1 MKNKIFKGAKG
12 PALKSLEAT
21 INKALEY
28 DPSSQDSIGRLKNKV
43 LEIECTSPSIS
54 FYVIFGAKIVHLEH
68 HYQGTVDTALKGS
81 ALSLGSLSINGDQR
95 VSFFDSG
102 VIVSGDQELLS
113 QTQQLLKNLA
123 IDWEAG
129 LSDLIGD
136 IPAHLIGKS
145 LRSSI
150 RWKKDIFK
158 RAVIGVVE
166 FSQEEAHLTPSPNE
180 VTDFNKAVQHTRNE
194 VERLAARANKAK
206 NKMDCNF
213 LNDNKHLKHVEDA

>member
-1 MKNKIFKGAKG
+1 MKNKIFKGTKG

-102 VIVSGDQELLS
+102 VTISGDQELLG
-113 QTQQLLKNLA
+113 QLQQLLENLD
-123 IDWEAG
+123 IDWETG

-136 IPAHLIGKS
+136 IPAQLIGQS
-145 LRSSI
+145 LRSSV
-150 RWKKDIFK
+150 RWKKNILK
-158 RAVIGVVE
+158 RAVIGIIE
-166 FSQEEAHLTPSPNE
+166 FSQEEARLTPSLNE
-180 VTDFNKAVQHTRNE
+180 VIDFSEAIQHTRTE
-194 VERLAARANKAK
+194 VERLAARINKIQ
-206 NKMDCNF
+206 NKMDDNF
-213 LNDNKHLKHVEDA
+213 LHNNKCLQHTKDI

>member
-12 PALKSLEAT
+12 PALKSLEVT

-28 DPSSQDSIGRLKNKV
+28 DHSSQNAIGRLKDRV

-54 FYVIFGAKIVHLEH
+54 FYIIFGKKIVHLESR
-68 HYQGTVDTALKGS
+68 YKGTADAVIKGS
-81 ALSLGSLSINGDQR
+81 AVSLSSLSINGDQR

-102 VIVSGDQELLS
+102 VTVSGDQELLS
-113 QTQQLLKNLA
+113 QIQQLLKNLA

-150 RWKKDIFK
+150 NWKKNIFK
-158 RAVIGVVE
+158 RAVTGAVE
-166 FSQEEAHLTPSPNE
+166 FSQEEARLTPSPSE
-180 VTDFNKAVQHTRNE
+180 VTDFNKAVQHIRNE
-194 VERLAARANKAK
+194 VERLAARTSKAK
-206 NKMDCNF
+206 NKMDSTF
-213 LNDNKHLKHVEDA
+213 LNDNKHLKHVKDT

>member
-95 VSFFDSG
+95 ISFFDSG
-102 VIVSGDQELLS
+102 VTISGDQELLG
-113 QTQQLLKNLA
+113 QLQQLLENLD
-123 IDWEAG
+123 IDWETG

-136 IPAHLIGKS
+136 IPAQLIGQS
-145 LRSSI
+145 LRSSV
-150 RWKKDIFK
+150 RWKKNILK
-158 RAVIGVVE
+158 RAVIGIIE
-166 FSQEEAHLTPSPNE
+166 FSQEEARLTPSLNE
-180 VTDFNKAVQHTRNE
+180 VIDFNEAIQHTRTE
-194 VERLAARANKAK
+194 VERLAARINKIQ
-206 NKMDCNF
+206 NKMDDNF
-213 LNDNKHLKHVEDA
+213 LHNNKCLQHTKDI

>member
-102 VIVSGDQELLS
+102 VTISGDQELLG
-113 QTQQLLKNLA
+113 QLQQLLENLD
-123 IDWEAG
+123 IDWETG

-136 IPAHLIGKS
+136 IPAQLIGQS
-145 LRSSI
+145 LRSSV
-150 RWKKDIFK
+150 RWKKNILK
-158 RAVIGVVE
+158 RAVIGIIE
-166 FSQEEAHLTPSPNE
+166 FSQEEARLTPSLNE
-180 VTDFNKAVQHTRNE
+180 VIDFNEAIQHTRTE
-194 VERLAARANKAK
+194 VERLAARINKIQ
-206 NKMDCNF
+206 NKMDDNF
-213 LNDNKHLKHVEDA
+213 LHNNKCLQHTKDI

>member
-1 MKNKIFKGAKG
+1 MKNKIFKGTKG

-102 VIVSGDQELLS
+102 VTISGDQELLG
-113 QTQQLLKNLA
+113 QLQQLLENLD
-123 IDWEAG
+123 IDWETG

-136 IPAHLIGKS
+136 IPAQLIGQS
-145 LRSSI
+145 LRSSV
-150 RWKKDIFK
+150 RWKKNILK
-158 RAVIGVVE
+158 RAVIGIIE
-166 FSQEEAHLTPSPNE
+166 FSQEEARLTPSLNE
-180 VTDFNKAVQHTRNE
+180 VIDFNEAIQHTRTE
-194 VERLAARANKAK
+194 VERLAARINKIQ
-206 NKMDCNF
+206 NKMDDNF
-213 LNDNKHLKHVEDA
+213 LHNNKCLQHTKDI

>member
-1 MKNKIFKGAKG
+1 MKNKIFKGTKG

-54 FYVIFGAKIVHLEH
+54 FYVIFGEKIVHLEH

-102 VIVSGDQELLS
+102 VTISGDQELLG
-113 QTQQLLKNLA
+113 QLQQLLENLD
-123 IDWEAG
+123 IDWETG

-136 IPAHLIGKS
+136 IPAQLIGQS
-145 LRSSI
+145 LRSSV
-150 RWKKDIFK
+150 RWKKNILK
-158 RAVIGVVE
+158 RAVIGIIE
-166 FSQEEAHLTPSPNE
+166 FSQEEARLTPSLNE
-180 VTDFNKAVQHTRNE
+180 VIDFNEAIQHTRTE
-194 VERLAARANKAK
+194 VERLAARINKIQ
-206 NKMDCNF
+206 NKMDDNF
-213 LNDNKHLKHVEDA
+213 LHNNKCLQHTKDI

>member
-102 VIVSGDQELLS
+102 VTISGDQELLG
-113 QTQQLLKNLA
+113 QLQQLLENLD
-123 IDWEAG
+123 IDWETG

-136 IPAHLIGKS
+136 IPAQLIGQS
-145 LRSSI
+145 LRSSV
-150 RWKKDIFK
+150 RWKKNILK
-158 RAVIGVVE
+158 RAVIGIIE
-166 FSQEEAHLTPSPNE
+166 FSQEEARLTPSLNE
-180 VTDFNKAVQHTRNE
+180 VIDFSEAIQHTRTE
-194 VERLAARANKAK
+194 VERLAARINKIQ
-206 NKMDCNF
+206 NKMDDNF
-213 LNDNKHLKHVEDA
+213 LHNNKCLQHTKDI